1 MRRWYPFIILMIAV
15 FVLVNFLLL
24 TGQENNY
31 TPLISDP
38 AIVYQEA
45 CQECHGKNGKGEG
58 LLYPDIS
65 DSDASEKEVFE
76 LVRNGALL
84 MPAFPN
90 IPDSTLG
97 KLARYV
103 YQKKYAE

>member
-1 MRRWYPFIILMIAV
+1 MRRWYPFLILMILIFAMV
-15 FVLVNFLLL
+15 IFLLM
-24 TGQENNY
+24 TGRDNDY
-31 TPLISDP
+31 TPLTSDP

-45 CQECHGKNGKGEG
+45 CQECHGKYGKGEG
-58 LLYPDIS
+58 LIYPDIS
-65 DSDASEKEVFE
+65 GGDASEKEVFE

-97 KLARYV
+97 KLAGYV
-103 YQKKYAE
+103 TQNIFSE